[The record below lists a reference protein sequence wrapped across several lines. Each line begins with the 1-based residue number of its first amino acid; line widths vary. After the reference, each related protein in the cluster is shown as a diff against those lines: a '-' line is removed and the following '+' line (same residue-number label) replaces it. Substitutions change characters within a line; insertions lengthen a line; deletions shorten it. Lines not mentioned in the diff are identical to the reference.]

1 MQASMIDAA
10 VRRMRRGSRKISVT
24 AARVERMRN
33 GISGSIDGE
42 NWIPVDTHHGVEI
55 KWENVCNYYPHF
67 PTKQNKTSTSEKKP
81 QLPSFILKQQIFET
95 KSLYL

>member
-1 MQASMIDAA
+1 MQASMMDAA
-10 VRRMRRGSRKISVT
+10 VRRMRRGNRKISVT

-42 NWIPVDTHHGVEI
+42 NWIPVDTHHGVGI

-67 PTKQNKTSTSEKKP
+67 PTTNENKTPISKMNS
-81 QLPSFILKQQIFET
+81 IRI
-95 KSLYL
+95 